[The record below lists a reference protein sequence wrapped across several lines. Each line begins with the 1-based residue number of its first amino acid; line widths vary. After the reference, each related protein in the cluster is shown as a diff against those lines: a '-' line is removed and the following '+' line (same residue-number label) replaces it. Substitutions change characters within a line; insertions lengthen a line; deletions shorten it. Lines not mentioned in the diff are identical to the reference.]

1 MAAVFKKKQFSAI
14 AGRIF
19 AVSDDN
25 EAEIIS
31 WTIIDTND
39 LSL

>member
-1 MAAVFKKKQFSAI
+1 MRNYGSCLKKKQFNAV

-25 EAEIIS
+25 EAEIIP
-31 WTIIDTND
+31 
-39 LSL
+39 